1 MIFEED
7 LRARKQE
14 AEKKTTYN
22 LVTILQRPFFN
33 LVHKIN
39 RYSDSFYVSKSVTKS
54 RLHCTLNF

>member
-14 AEKKTTYN
+14 AEKKTTYD

-33 LVHKIN
+33 LLDKLIQF
-39 RYSDSFYVSKSVTKS
+39 SDIMRCSHSFCGQQKC
-54 RLHCTLNF
+54 H